1 MNPDMRYFN
10 FFSAPTCTM
19 LHIFSQ
25 LMSGD
30 MLLYYIY
37 VIAGSTSQIH
47 VTILMPTKNR
57 DASNSAKY
65 YLVEIY
71 NIVLTNQATRTI
83 HSTNVF
89 NI

>member
-1 MNPDMRYFN
+1 MNPDLRYFN
-10 FFSAPTCTM
+10 FFSAPTSTM

-57 DASNSAKY
+57 VRCLKFSQ
-65 YLVEIY
+65 
-71 NIVLTNQATRTI
+71 VLPSRNLL
-83 HSTNVF
+83 HC
-89 NI
+89 